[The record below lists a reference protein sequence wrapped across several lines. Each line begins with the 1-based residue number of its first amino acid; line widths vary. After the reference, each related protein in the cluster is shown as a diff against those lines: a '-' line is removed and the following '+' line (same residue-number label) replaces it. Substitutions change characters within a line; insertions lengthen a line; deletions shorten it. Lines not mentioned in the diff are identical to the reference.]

1 MKVGGIK
8 VDFRGFEE
16 LGAKL
21 EKMIDAEIKVR
32 EVVKKNGAE
41 MNEKIQRYAPVDTGT
56 LKRNINLEIKDN
68 GLTAE
73 VNSGPTEYSVYQE
86 YGTRY
91 QSGTPHFRPG
101 FEDQKPIC
109 KEDMKKVMQK

>member
-1 MKVGGIK
+1 MSGIK
-8 VDFRGFEE
+8 IDLIGFEK
-16 LGAKL
+16 LGVKL
-21 EKMIDAEIKVR
+21 EKMIDAEVKVK

-56 LKRNINLEIKDN
+56 LKRNISIQIKNN

-101 FEDQKPIC
+101 FEDQKPIF
-109 KEDMKKVMQK
+109 KEDIKKVMQK

>member
-1 MKVGGIK
+1 MSGIK
-8 VDFRGFEE
+8 IDLIGFEK

-21 EKMIDAEIKVR
+21 EKMIDEEIKVK

-56 LKRNINLEIKDN
+56 LKRNISIQIKDN

-73 VNSGPTEYSVYQE
+73 VNSGPTEYSIYQE

-101 FEDQKPIC
+101 FEDQRPIF
-109 KEDMKKVMQK
+109 KEDIKKVMQK